1 MVQPLQTIAII
12 GGGIGGLNLAQAIKV
27 YKPSLQVT
35 VYERSESPSS
45 RPQGFHIG
53 INTWGLESLKE
64 AKIGGIDEIFAR
76 NTVTGFTVLDEHLSE
91 MLRIGGPVKPGE
103 KPSKLATGIID
114 RTDLRNG
121 LVEGVNIVYHKKFIK
136 YEESDDKIKI
146 FFEDGSTVDADF
158 MIGAD
163 GCWSKVRAQF
173 TPSIKYEPTGIVS
186 FGALMKGF
194 SPEEMPTLNK
204 YLRFSMI
211 RTSSPTGYS
220 VLIGLAHPANGKPDL
235 FLGISFPESI
245 VTEPLPEGKAE
256 SLEFVKSIIRR
267 DFHPEVLLIA
277 ERVEE
282 SNVLFEGFYK
292 TRTSN
297 YQAENPLS
305 KVAHKRLTLLG
316 DAAHAMTTNK
326 GMGANTALKDSI
338 DLAKALATD
347 EADWPAAVA
356 KYEDIMWKRGSKEV
370 KESLIMSWRN
380 HQMGWKFTFG
390 KYMMKGVNGI
400 MWLTG
405 MNS

>member
-1 MVQPLQTIAII
+1 MIQPLQTIAII

-91 MLRIGGPVKPGE
+91 MLRIGGPVKPG
-103 KPSKLATGIID
+103 KKLSKLATGIID

-121 LVEGVNIVYHKKFIK
+121 LVDGVNIVYNKKFIK

-146 FFEDGSTVDADF
+146 YFEDGSSVDADF
-158 MIGAD
+158 MVGAD

-173 TPSIKYEPTGIVS
+173 TPSIQYEPTGIIS
-186 FGALMKGF
+186 FGALMKDF
-194 SPEEMPTLNK
+194 SPEEMPTLDK
-204 YLRFSMI
+204 FLKFSMI
-211 RTSSPTGYS
+211 RTSSPSGYS
-220 VLIGLAHPANGKPDL
+220 VLIGLSHPPSGKPDL
-235 FLGISFPESI
+235 FFGFSLPESI
-245 VTEPLPEGKAE
+245 MAEPLPDGKAE
-256 SLEFVKSIIRR
+256 SLQLIKEIVKKE
-267 DFHPEVLLIA
+267 FHPEVLLIA

-282 SNVLFEGFYK
+282 DNVVFDGFYK
-292 TRTSN
+292 TRTTN

-316 DAAHAMTTNK
+316 DAAH
-326 GMGANTALKDSI
+326 
-338 DLAKALATD
+338 
-347 EADWPAAVA
+347 
-356 KYEDIMWKRGSKEV
+356 
-370 KESLIMSWRN
+370 
-380 HQMGWKFTFG
+380 G
-390 KYMMKGVNGI
+390 K
-400 MWLTG
+400 
-405 MNS
+405 